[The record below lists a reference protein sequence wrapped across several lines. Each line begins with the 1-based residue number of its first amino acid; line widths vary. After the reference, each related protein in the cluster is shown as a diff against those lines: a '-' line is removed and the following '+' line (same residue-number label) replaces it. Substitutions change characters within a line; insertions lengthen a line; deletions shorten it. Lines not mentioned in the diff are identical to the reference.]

1 MLFAAATTQR
11 AIGWV
16 IFALAIA
23 GFVIYILFNL
33 RTGKREVS
41 AEIELA
47 ANRKP
52 YFEDEQ
58 LESSRLTHSLL
69 FAFGMLVLIGVG
81 LPFYWLAEPARQA
94 NADQGFDLRS
104 ASRGEELY
112 VAQCQAC
119 HGPGGSGGV
128 REVTLTEPTGDFLA
142 TVSWKAPALTGVL
155 SRFSEDEV
163 LQVLNYGR
171 NGVMPAFG
179 APGGGP
185 LTTQQLDDII
195 FYLREVQL
203 TEDELRESVES
214 GLRDGAR
221 ALLLEEREFADRV
234 AAIEDIPEDAPD
246 VRAAAQEELDADL
259 ATAVDELLEDAA
271 DPNSP
276 EYASVYG
283 RLLFNN
289 TAAQGAYSC
298 ARCHTQGW
306 SYDAEDVNNLDGEPL
321 VDEFLDG
328 GGAFGPPLVEGATVR
343 RFLTTDQHVTFIT
356 AGSQDGQPY
365 LPGVPSNGSG
375 QMPGF
380 GARTDDDLGVTWAA
394 ILTEEQI
401 AAIVAYER
409 SL

>member
-1 MLFAAATTQR
+1 MLLAAATTQR

-16 IFALAIA
+16 IFALAIV
-23 GFVIYILFNL
+23 GFVVYILFNL
-33 RTGKREVS
+33 RSGKREVS

-47 ANRKP
+47 PNRKP
-52 YFEDEQ
+52 YHEDEA

-69 FAFGMLVLIGVG
+69 FAFGMLVLIAVG
-81 LPFYWLAEPARQA
+81 LPAYWLGEPARHA
-94 NADQGFDLRS
+94 NADQGFDQRS

-112 VAQCQAC
+112 VAQCQQC

-128 REVTLTEPTGDFLA
+128 REVALTEPSGDFLA
-142 TVSWKAPALTGVL
+142 TVSWKAPALTAVM

-185 LTTQQLDDII
+185 FTTQQLDDLIH
-195 FYLREVQL
+195 YLREIQL
-203 TEDELRESVES
+203 SEDDLRADVES

-221 ALLLEEREFADRV
+221 ALLLEEDEFVERLE
-234 AAIEDIPEDAPD
+234 AIDDIPEDAAD
-246 VRAAAQEELDADL
+246 RRAAAQEEFDADL
-259 ATAVDELLEDAA
+259 EAAIDELLEEAS

-276 EYASVYG
+276 EFASVYG

-306 SYDAEDVNNLDGEPL
+306 SYDAEDVENLDGEPL

-380 GARTDDDLGVTWAA
+380 GSRSDDDLGVTWAA